1 MNSPLFHPLRT
12 AFSTTLNRVLP
23 LAVLLAATTAAFS
36 AAPPKKEEAED
47 PNAPVSYFKKV
58 RPVFQ
63 ANCQGCHQPAK
74 AKGGYVMTDFAKL
87 LRGGD
92 DAEKEGAAIV
102 PGQADKSHL
111 MKQITPVNGE
121 AEMPPKKKPL
131 RTSCKL
137 LNSTLRAWMER
148 SHTRLRTRTP
158 RVPSRRYRECL
169 PFPLTD

>member
-1 MNSPLFHPLRT
+1 MKLPFSPRLRASLRLVP
-12 AFSTTLNRVLP
+12 AFTVF
-23 LAVLLAATTAAFS
+23 AATAAFVASTAFS

-58 RPVFQ
+58 RPVLQ

-92 DAEKEGAAIV
+92 DAEKEGPAIV
-102 PGQADKSHL
+102 PGQPDKSHL
-111 MKQITPVNGE
+111 VKQITPVNGE

-131 RTSCKL
+131 HE
-137 LNSTLRAWMER
+137 MEIALIKR
-148 SHTRLRTRTP
+148 WIAEGANDDTP
-158 RVPSRRYRECL
+158 P
-169 PFPLTD
+169 